1 MVFLSDDHLNNS
13 LTDRMIKE
21 GCHQKSLKK
30 NTEFHL
36 RLPAYTQDKPFPNYQ
51 FYQNKFSISK

>member
-36 RLPAYTQDKPFPNYQ
+36 RLPAYTQDKPIPIINFIKINFQ
-51 FYQNKFSISK
+51 